1 MSEMTKITED
11 NKHVF
16 IKALN
21 NNLAIQEDYNKDFI
35 IADVIPVKGGAEIRT
50 KSSEE
55 KDVLERSKLLEKVF
69 IDCKVDMRIVSV
81 S

>member
-35 IADVIPVKGGAEIRT
+35 ITDVIPVEGGAEIRT

-69 IDCKVDMRIVSV
+69 TDCKVDMRIVNV